1 MIDFLTLY
9 IIGSV
14 IGVIFTLR
22 FALQYS
28 YNLDDEDYTALI
40 CAGFLSWITVAIHLF
55 IILMEIYDDKKT
67 NI

>member
-1 MIDFLTLY
+1 MIYFLILY
-9 IIGSV
+9 VIGSV

-40 CAGFLSWITVAIHLF
+40 CAGFLSWIAVGIHLF
-55 IILMEIYDDKKT
+55 IILMEIHDDKKK